1 MKILITGSSSG
12 IGRWLAAH
20 YAGAGHEVWGVARRD
35 QADFVGAQQQLGRS
49 FRATRA
55 DVSNWPDLEKLQTE
69 MTADWNHLDAMICC
83 AGIQGPLGPA
93 MQLSARDWSQSL
105 QVNLHGTFNTLLAA
119 YELLTC
125 APRRAKIVCFS
136 GGGATAPRPFFTPY
150 AVAKAGVVRMVEN
163 LAHEWTGLR
172 IDINALAPG
181 AVNTRMTDEVIQAG
195 STVVGTTEHQKTLE
209 QKAAGGTPLG
219 KVGTVIDFLLSP
231 ESDGITGRL
240 ISGLW
245 DPYFSLPAR
254 RDVLAKSEIY
264 TLRRIVPEDRGL
276 KWE

>member
-12 IGRWLAAH
+12 IGRWLATY
-20 YAGAGHEVWGVARRD
+20 YAGSGHEVWGAARRD
-35 QADFVGAQQQLGRS
+35 QTDFVEEQKQRGRS
-49 FRATRA
+49 FRATQV
-55 DVSNWPDLEKLQTE
+55 DVSNWPALERLQQE
-69 MTADWNHLDAMICC
+69 MAAGWSHLDALICC

-93 MQLSARDWSQSL
+93 MKLSSQAWSQSL
-105 QVNLHGTFNTLLAA
+105 QVNLHGTFNTLLATH
-119 YELLTC
+119 ELLVR

-163 LAHEWTGLR
+163 LAHEWSGLR
-172 IDINALAPG
+172 MDINALAPG

-195 STVVGTTEHQKTLE
+195 PAVVGATEHRKTLE
-209 QKAAGGTPLG
+209 QKAGGGTPLG
-219 KVGTVIDFLLSP
+219 KVGDVIDFLLSP

-245 DPYFSLPAR
+245 DPYRSLPVQ